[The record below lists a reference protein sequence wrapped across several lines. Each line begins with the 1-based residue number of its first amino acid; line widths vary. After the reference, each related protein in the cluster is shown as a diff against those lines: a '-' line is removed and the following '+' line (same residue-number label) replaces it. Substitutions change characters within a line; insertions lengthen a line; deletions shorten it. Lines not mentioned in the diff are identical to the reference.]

1 MQSKSAT
8 IDKLVIELCSEDS
21 EEVVTMVT
29 AQQAQVLNW
38 LTHRPS
44 RQGRTPLKTSSI
56 KHRMLKY
63 HTPLTAMAVPTV
75 DEVRS
80 ALTALDPNITTKVV
94 DWFLV
99 YLADESPSAKKQRMA
114 EDTEDSSS
122 GVSCPPGMLLWVS
135 LEYDLIGFSN
145 TQ

>member
-1 MQSKSAT
+1 
-8 IDKLVIELCSEDS
+8 
-21 EEVVTMVT
+21 
-29 AQQAQVLNW
+29 
-38 LTHRPS
+38 
-44 RQGRTPLKTSSI
+44 
-56 KHRMLKY
+56 MLKY
-63 HTPLTAMAVPTV
+63 HTPLTAMAVPKV

>member
-1 MQSKSAT
+1 
-8 IDKLVIELCSEDS
+8 
-21 EEVVTMVT
+21 
-29 AQQAQVLNW
+29 
-38 LTHRPS
+38 
-44 RQGRTPLKTSSI
+44 
-56 KHRMLKY
+56 MLKY
-63 HTPLTAMAVPTV
+63 HAPLTAMDVPTV

-122 GVSCPPGMLLWVS
+122 GVSCLLVCFF
-135 LEYDLIGFSN
+135 GVV
-145 TQ
+145 